1 MRTADGIAMTNA
13 TSSPTTD
20 RILLGILFMCGSGI
34 VFPIMN
40 GLVQVLS
47 PRYPTEQIV
56 WIRTATHLVFML
68 ILFAPKRGLIALLR
82 TNKPGWQ
89 LARSIMLLLSTNL
102 FFAGVKHLH
111 LANAASISLTAPL
124 IVAALAWPVLG
135 ERVTLA
141 RMLAVM
147 VGFLGVLIVIRPGTS
162 VFHPASLYIVGSAT
176 AYALY
181 QLFTRKVAGHD
192 PPETSACYSAL
203 IGTLVM
209 TLVAPF
215 SAVGFQSTLDAVT
228 MLSLGLLGGAGHYF
242 VARAM
247 TYAPAN
253 VVAPFQYFQMIGSV
267 IVGYVISSKFPDAM
281 TWLGA
286 SIIIGA
292 GLFIWWR
299 ESRGRG
305 QPAAPAKA

>member
-1 MRTADGIAMTNA
+1 MTAPPSQLGK
-13 TSSPTTD
+13 D

-56 WIRTATHLVFML
+56 WVRTGMHLVFML
-68 ILFAPKRGLIALLR
+68 LLFAPQRGLIPLL
-82 TNKPGWQ
+82 TTSKPGWQ
-89 LARSIMLLLSTNL
+89 IARSLVLLSSTTL
-102 FFAGVKHLH
+102 FFSGVKHLH
-111 LANAASISLTAPL
+111 LASAASISLTAPL
-124 IVAALAWPVLG
+124 IVAALAWPILG
-135 ERVTLA
+135 ERVSLA
-141 RMLAVM
+141 RLVAVAF
-147 VGFLGVLIVIRPGTS
+147 GFIGVLIVIRPGTS
-162 VFHPASLYIVGSAT
+162 VFHPASLFIVGSAT
-176 AYALY
+176 CYALY

-192 PPETSACYSAL
+192 SPETSACYSAL
-203 IGTLVM
+203 IGTVAMSLF
-209 TLVAPF
+209 APF
-215 SAVGFQSTLDAVT
+215 NAVAFQSTLDAVT
-228 MLSLGLLGGAGHYF
+228 MLSLGLFGGIGHYC

-267 IVGYVISSKFPDAM
+267 IVGYFISSKFPDAM

-286 SIIIGA
+286 AIIIGA
-292 GLFIWWR
+292 GLYIWWR

-305 QPAAPAKA
+305 ATTAPRSA